1 MYVLGIALMFG
12 GCGASFGMTLW
23 QTSAKVDAMQRLVV
37 PGEHE
42 VELAAG
48 SYLLYA
54 ETRST
59 IGGTSYLWHGGA
71 LQCSAVE
78 SASSRPAPLTAAT
91 LSENYAV
98 GAFEGQSMF
107 ELEIAT
113 AGRYRVECQV
123 GTGGPMTVALSR
135 GHVLGGMVYAMLGGF
150 VVAAAGLTT
159 ILLTWD
165 KRRKHRVV

>member
-12 GCGASFGMTLW
+12 GWGASCGISFW
-23 QTSAKVDAMQRLVV
+23 QTSAKVERLQRMVM

-48 SYLLYA
+48 AHVLYA

-59 IGGTSYLWHGGA
+59 VGGTSYVWHGGA
-71 LQCSAVE
+71 LQCTAIE
-78 SASSRPAPLTAAT
+78 SASNRPVPLTAARMT
-91 LSENYAV
+91 ENYSF
-98 GAFEGQSMF
+98 GGFDGQSMF
-107 ELEIAT
+107 ELDIPT
-113 AGRYRVECQV
+113 AGQYRVACQV
-123 GTGGPMTVALSR
+123 ASGAPMTVALSR
-135 GHVLGGMVYAMLGGF
+135 GHVLGSMLYAMLGGF

-165 KRRKHRVV
+165 KRRKHRIV

>member
-1 MYVLGIALMFG
+1 MYVLGIVLMFG
-12 GCGASFGMTLW
+12 GCGASCGITLW
-23 QTSAKVDAMQRLVV
+23 QSSIKVDAMQRLVM

-48 SYLLYA
+48 SHVIYA

-59 IGGTSYLWHGGA
+59 VGGTSHVWHGGA
-71 LQCSAVE
+71 LQCTAVE
-78 SASSRPAPLTAAT
+78 SASSKPAPLSAASM
-91 LSENYAV
+91 SENYSF

-113 AGRYRVECQV
+113 AGRYRIACQV
-123 GTGGPMTVALSR
+123 ESGGPMTIALSR
-135 GHVLGGMVYAMLGGF
+135 GHVLGSMLYSMLGGF
-150 VVAAAGLTT
+150 VIAAAGLTT